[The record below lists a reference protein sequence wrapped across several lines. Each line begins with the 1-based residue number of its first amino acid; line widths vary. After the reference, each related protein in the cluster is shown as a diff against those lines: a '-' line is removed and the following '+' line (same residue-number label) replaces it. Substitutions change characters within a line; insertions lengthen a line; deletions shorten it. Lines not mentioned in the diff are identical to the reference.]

1 MAELRWL
8 RLLFFI
14 PLPGVSYLLWFLTR
28 SRTSLGE
35 MPVPNDPAHFA
46 PQMVLDEYFP
56 PARYAILHLFVPL
69 LVVALGLGTAY
80 TLLEGIM
87 ALCGIPSRR
96 RNIVRLLVVV
106 VAILIAL
113 GGTWLMHDV
122 SGHQL

>member
-1 MAELRWL
+1 
-8 RLLFFI
+8 
-14 PLPGVSYLLWFLTR
+14 
-28 SRTSLGE
+28 
-35 MPVPNDPAHFA
+35 
-46 PQMVLDEYFP
+46 MVLDEYFP